1 MADEFKVKTFETESN
16 VSNYASVAAAKGCL
30 PVCLSVSLVI
40 ISLRAR

>member
-30 PVCLSVSLVI
+30 PVSLSLVI